1 MPLFPPR
8 MTGGLGAQV
17 EQPAGGLGGF
27 FGNALGGLGSFNE
40 RHPGLV
46 VGLGQT
52 IAGNDIWPAIAY
64 NASARKERA
73 AKAEAKRKEGETR
86 RWLQAKHP
94 DLVPLV
100 DAGMAEQAIA
110 EGFRREKGG
119 DKQGLINAGDGN
131 IYNPNDDSWIR
142 APNAQQG
149 LGGFRFDGNSVEA
162 QALNG
167 LIESGQL
174 TPHQAQQL
182 GAGKTVTGPNGEI
195 IFMTPEG
202 VFSRPGNGAQGG
214 NVQVTEP
221 KVTLDE
227 RKAMT
232 FADRLSTSGAIIDQ
246 LEAAGTSASDAA
258 RSSVPLIG
266 NWLVSGK
273 YQQLDQ
279 AKRDFINAQLRRE
292 SGAVISEEEFDNA
305 NRQYFPQPGDTPATL
320 AQKRANRKI
329 VIDGMKRDSGPT
341 YGGGAEDPLGL
352 R

>member
-1 MPLFPPR
+1 M
-8 MTGGLGAQV
+8 
-17 EQPAGGLGGF
+17 EQPEPAGGLGGF
-27 FGNALGGLGSFNE
+27 MGGFGQGWNNFMDNNPAFGMALGDVLSGRDPSQTLMW
-40 RHPGLV
+40 
-46 VGLGQT
+46 GQLMRK
-52 IAGNDIWPAIAY
+52 DR
-64 NASARKERA
+64 AS
-73 AKAEAKRKEGETR
+73 KAEAKRKEGETR
-86 RWLQAKHP
+86 KWLQAKHP

-119 DKQGLINAGDGN
+119 DKQGLINAGGGM
-131 IYNPNDDSWIR
+131 IYNPNDGSWIS
-142 APNAQQG
+142 PPDSGQG
-149 LGGFRFDGNSVEA
+149 AGGFRFDGNSVEA

-202 VFSRPGNGAQGG
+202 VFSRPGNAAQGG

-341 YGGGAEDPLGL
+341 YGGGAEDPLGI